1 MLTVVCTCIM
11 WKLDMKYKT
20 LDTVYKNLTTNYLIL
35 STLKLIKYKKT
46 WHWELF
52 AVIKAKNTVLFL
64 LNIVSQLSLT

>member
-11 WKLDMKYKT
+11 WKLDIKYKT

-46 WHWELF
+46 
-52 AVIKAKNTVLFL
+52 
-64 LNIVSQLSLT
+64 